1 MPESTNVKM
10 PHCWKSHALAQIL
23 IIGCLT
29 ECCRYRLSDCQ
40 DYRDLGHNIS
50 TVYKVVPLG
59 MFSEMDVYCDQVED
73 GGGWIVNILS
83 IILSLF

>member
-1 MPESTNVKM
+1 MLERLIRYKCTR
-10 PHCWKSHALAQIL
+10 IYYL

-29 ECCRYRLSDCQ
+29 ECCRYSLSDCQ

-50 TVYKVVPLG
+50 TVYKVVPIG

-73 GGGWIVNILS
+73 GGGWIVNILL